1 MKMTDHGGGSKRR
14 KASEGISE
22 GQLNAYL
29 QALQEEADGGG
40 LGEML
45 PEFDDAPDVPVAAS
59 ADDLTDGSVDT
70 KRERNAIAQKRYRE
84 RNKKKGS
91 TLEQENA
98 ALQQRVDELENSLGA
113 QNRNLK
119 TRLQQLE
126 FEHSLSKQEVPLGF
140 GRMVSP

>member
-1 MKMTDHGGGSKRR
+1 M
-14 KASEGISE
+14 
-22 GQLNAYL
+22 
-29 QALQEEADGGG
+29 
-40 LGEML
+40 
-45 PEFDDAPDVPVAAS
+45 PVAAS
-59 ADDLTDGSVDT
+59 AEDTDGSVDT